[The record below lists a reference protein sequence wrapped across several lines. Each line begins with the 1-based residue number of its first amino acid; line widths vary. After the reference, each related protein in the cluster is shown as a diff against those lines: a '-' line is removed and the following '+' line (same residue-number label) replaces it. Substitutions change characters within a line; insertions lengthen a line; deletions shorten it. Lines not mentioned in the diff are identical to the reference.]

1 MNTIITKN
9 TYLRYGFLH
18 LIESISISRE
28 LLILDIDSYPSL
40 SEMIVELNLINND
53 SMQCYIIKGEGLNSK
68 LLTHI
73 TSFSINSTLREIIK
87 SLKQESPILC
97 NIIISEI
104 QSFLALNM
112 LSEAQRKTA
121 ISLAKT
127 RSVSSS
133 AKILKINTKTAGSRV
148 RAIIA
153 KMKLES
159 INDIRKF
166 IITNNLGIIKEN
178 NQKMMHYHTKNYKA
192 KISQ

>member
-104 QSFLALNM
+104 ESFLSLNM

-127 RSVSSS
+127 RSVPSS

-166 IITNNLGIIKEN
+166 IITNNLGIIKE
-178 NQKMMHYHTKNYKA
+178 
-192 KISQ
+192 KIKK